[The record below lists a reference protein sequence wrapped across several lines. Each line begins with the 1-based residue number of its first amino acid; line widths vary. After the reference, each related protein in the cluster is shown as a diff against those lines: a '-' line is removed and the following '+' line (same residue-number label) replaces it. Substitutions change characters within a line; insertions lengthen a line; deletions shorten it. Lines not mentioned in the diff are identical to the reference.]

1 MHQNFNHY
9 YKSTSLEN
17 KKALQLIDKILAD
30 LDRSGIITNTLIEDL
45 KELRTYALEEQIP
58 LAVKVLRY
66 TYEHVEENDSFLIPI
81 PEDDPLEEEEDGDVL
96 ATTSS
101 DVELNPVESLSYM
114 ISLFKDLTNK
124 MNVADL
130 KEYRDALNA

>member
-1 MHQNFNHY
+1 M
-9 YKSTSLEN
+9 EN
-17 KKALQLIDKILAD
+17 KKALKLIDKILAD
-30 LDRSGIITNTLIEDL
+30 LDRSGIIINTLIEDL

-66 TYEHVEENDSFLIPI
+66 TYEHVEENDTFLIPI
-81 PEDDPLEEEEDGDVL
+81 PADDPIDEEDEEEGID
-96 ATTSS
+96 TPTS
-101 DVELNPVESLSYM
+101 DEEVNPVESLSYM

-124 MNVADL
+124 MNVSDL